1 MILPQTLPDLILAL
15 NLVPVI
21 KGSVIV
27 IQFSYVLFAFLLIQQ
42 IRQLNNIFCT
52 PQGKLFSFIS
62 YVHLVAVLIIF
73 ILSALSFW

>member
-52 PQGKLFSFIS
+52 PQGKFSSFIS
-62 YVHLVAVLIIF
+62 YVHLVAVLLIF